1 MKKFGFIF
9 PGQGSQYVGMGKYF
23 YDNFKESKD
32 IFNKADDILGF
43 KLSEK
48 IFNGTMDELSETK
61 ITQPSIL
68 TVSVA
73 ILEALKKNCNIEPFC
88 TAGLSL
94 GEYSALICS
103 EFLDFDQAVPLVQKR
118 AEFMVNSLTG
128 DKYGM
133 TAVIGLS
140 EEIILKIIDEVSSF
154 GKIEIANYNCP
165 GQIVVSGE
173 IVALEE
179 SEKLF
184 MENGAIKSV
193 RLSVKSPFHTSFLSV
208 AAEKF
213 RSELLKINFKE
224 KSKNPIISNVT
235 AEEMNYNNLVDLLSK
250 QVMSSVLWEKSVHK
264 MIEMGTDIF
273 VEIGPG
279 RSLTGFIKK
288 INRKTPVFNI
298 EDEASLN
305 KFLNFLSEV

>member
-23 YDNFKESKD
+23 YDNFRESKD
-32 IFNKADDILGF
+32 VFDNADEILGF

-48 IFNGTMDELSETK
+48 IFNGTIDELSETK

-73 ILEALKKNCNIEPFC
+73 ILEALRKNSSIEPFC

-103 EFLDFDQAVPLVQKR
+103 KFLDFDQAIPLVQKR
-118 AEFMVNSLTG
+118 AEFMVNSLSG
-128 DKYGM
+128 DDYGM

-140 EEIILKIIDEVSSF
+140 EDVILKIVDEVKNF
-154 GKIEIANYNCP
+154 GNIEIANYNCP

-173 IVALEE
+173 VIALNEA
-179 SEKLF
+179 EKLF
-184 MENGAIKSV
+184 SENGALKSV
-193 RLSVKSPFHTSFLSV
+193 RLSVKAPFHTSFLTGAS
-208 AAEKF
+208 EKF
-213 RSELLKINFKE
+213 KTELLKIKFNE
-224 KSKNPIISNVT
+224 KANIPVISNVT
-235 AEEMNYNNLVDLLSK
+235 AEKMNYNDLVCLLSK

-264 MIEMGTDIF
+264 MIEMGTDVF

-279 RSLTGFIKK
+279 KSLTGFIKK
-288 INRKTPVFNI
+288 IDRKKHVFNI
-298 EDEASLN
+298 EDETSLN
-305 KFLNFLSEV
+305 KFLKFLSEV

>member
-23 YDNFKESKD
+23 YDNFSESREVFD
-32 IFNKADDILGF
+32 KADEILGF

-68 TVSVA
+68 TVSIA
-73 ILEALKKNCNIEPFC
+73 ILEALKKNCNVEAFC

-103 EFLDFDQAVPLVQKR
+103 DFLDFNQAIPLVQKR
-118 AEFMVNSLTG
+118 AEFMVNSLSG

-133 TAVIGLS
+133 TAVIGLD
-140 EEIILKIIDEVSSF
+140 EEKILKIIDEVSEF

-173 IVALEE
+173 IVALEK

-184 MENGAIKSV
+184 MESGAIKSV
-193 RLSVKSPFHTSFLSV
+193 RLSVKAPFHSSFLSV
-208 AAEKF
+208 AAEKYKE
-213 RSELLKINFKE
+213 ELSKINFKE
-224 KSKNPIISNVT
+224 ESKIPVISNVT
-235 AEEMNYNNLVDLLSK
+235 AEKMVYNDLVELLSK

-264 MIEMGTDIF
+264 MIEMGIDVF

-288 INRKTPVFNI
+288 INRKISVFNI
-298 EDEASLN
+298 EDETSLN
-305 KFLNFLSEV
+305 KFLNSGV

>member
-1 MKKFGFIF
+1 MKKFAFIF

-32 IFNKADDILGF
+32 VFDRADDILKF
-43 KLSEK
+43 NLSHK
-48 IFNGTMDELSETK
+48 IFNGTMDEISETK

-68 TVSVA
+68 TVSMA
-73 ILEALKKNCNIEPFC
+73 ILEALKSICDIKPFC

-103 EFLDFDQAVPLVQKR
+103 GFLGFTQAIPLVQKR
-118 AEFMVNSLTG
+118 AEFMVSSLSDG
-128 DKYGM
+128 EYGM

-140 EEIILKIIDEVSSF
+140 EEKILKVIDEVKNY
-154 GKIEIANYNCP
+154 GVLEVANYNCP

-173 IVALEE
+173 VSALEKAE
-179 SEKLF
+179 ELF
-184 MENGAIKSV
+184 LENGAIKSV
-193 RLSVKSPFHTSFLSV
+193 RLSVKAPFHTSFLSS

-213 RSELLKINFKE
+213 KVELSKINFE
-224 KSKNPIISNVT
+224 ESKIPVISNVT
-235 AEEMNYNNLVDLLSK
+235 AEEISYDSLVGLLSK

-264 MIEMGTDIF
+264 MIEMGIDVF

-279 RSLTGFIKK
+279 RTLSGFIKK
-288 INRKTPVFNI
+288 IDRKIRVLNV
-298 EDEASLN
+298 EDQASLE
-305 KFLNFLSEV
+305 KFLKVLSEV